1 MIIKKIVPV
10 STQASEMLPSFTKT
24 INSVSAATGGEAGIS
39 PLKGFKTKRKSRRY
53 IK

>member
-10 STQASEMLPSFTKT
+10 SAQARKMLPSFTKT

-39 PLKGFKTKRKSRRY
+39 PLKGVKSNRKSRRY
-53 IK
+53 IN